1 MLQQTFRET
10 AEMEGSN
17 SVYPGHPSSLGG
29 VRHIH
34 VPHLS
39 GEVRG
44 LLQIQLN
51 RFISRCSISSSGA
64 LPSRETMAMLPFGQG
79 TMMPV

>member
-17 SVYPGHPSSLGG
+17 SVYPGHPSSLRGA
-29 VRHIH
+29 RHIH
-34 VPHLS
+34 GAHLS
-39 GEVRG
+39 GEVRRQP
-44 LLQIQLN
+44 QIQLS
-51 RFISRCSISSSGA
+51 RFIIRCSIASSGA
-64 LPSRETMAMLPFGQG
+64 LSSRETMAMLPFGQG